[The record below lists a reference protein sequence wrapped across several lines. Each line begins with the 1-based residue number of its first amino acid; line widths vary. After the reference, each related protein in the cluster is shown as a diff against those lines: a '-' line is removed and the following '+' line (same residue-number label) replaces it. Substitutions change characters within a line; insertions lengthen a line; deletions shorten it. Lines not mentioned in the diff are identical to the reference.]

1 LDHQKRTTCQAVKTS
16 THYVAHPAIEDK
28 WNASQLEK
36 AQRVKEATEME
47 AKKATEEALR
57 AAQIQLE
64 IQMRTFSSA
73 F

>member
-1 LDHQKRTTCQAVKTS
+1 V
-16 THYVAHPAIEDK
+16 PK

-36 AQRVKEATEME
+36 AQHVKEATEME
-47 AKKATEEALR
+47 AKKATEEVLH

-64 IQMRTFSSA
+64 IQIRTFSSA